1 MVDALSGRRTYG
13 KFNSPS
19 SISATVLS
27 SLAFIASLLLFIWFS
42 FLSIRT
48 WSTIS
53 RVFSPILSTALH
65 GSTPHIS
72 HSSFLSFYS
81 LLICYCV
88 YFPRIG
94 FSKAYSWINSLLL
107 FAGHGDVQDL
117 RTQCPSFK
125 QVLIQDPSRNLFPI
139 SNPSSSTDEA
149 HRVNLKQLLR
159 SMDLIQTLWWWVRV
173 KRFLTSL
180 TLISRIWILSITC
193 TLSVT
198 FWRSYSD

>member
-1 MVDALSGRRTYG
+1 MVDAILGRWTYG

-19 SISATVLS
+19 SISATILS
-27 SLAFIASLLLFIWFS
+27 SLTFTASLHLFIWFS

-48 WSTIS
+48 WSTIT

-65 GSTPHIS
+65 GLTPHLS

-81 LLICYCV
+81 LLICSCI
-88 YFPRIG
+88 FPRIG

-107 FAGHGDVQDL
+107 FAGHGDAQDL

-139 SNPSSSTDEA
+139 SNTSSSTDEA

-159 SMDLIQTLWWWVRV
+159 SMALIQTLWWWVRV